1 MFYWNQEEVT
11 HCGQSQVEGNGS
23 LALVRDTCQKS
34 WKAHT
39 AWKEMWFFFFLF
51 FSLRWMMDSSTAAM
65 AARAAPIN
73 SASLPSHTYWTVT
86 DSPIQDPSG
95 SWKVQLTAN
104 SRTFSNRCCRA
115 SFTLKSLTLGAAFT
129 AALSPLLR
137 AAFGKQPDRFYAVA
151 QYDEMALNNNRYSI

>member
-1 MFYWNQEEVT
+1 MVSHRWREMAAWRWSVT
-11 HCGQSQVEGNGS
+11 P
-23 LALVRDTCQKS
+23 VRNHGRLTQHGRKCD
-34 WKAHT
+34 
-39 AWKEMWFFFFLF
+39 FFFFLF